1 MWASPTFSTRRK
13 GGLEKGWEQGVGTS
27 HTARPGLGDPGSLII
42 RHLFNQ
48 TFFSRLEKSLS
59 CAGNGWDGEHGE
71 QGSISLLPDPSSS
84 GPDFSSHRP
93 FQLRRQHLPVVTQAV
108 LLEGLTTCTHFRRFI
123 RACLLPYLHG
133 VLENRMIAIPLS
145 LSLLSWPSLQGLETV
160 DLSLDLALCP
170 VRLYLLFRLP
180 C

>member
-1 MWASPTFSTRRK
+1 MWSSPTFSTCRK
-13 GGLEKGWEQGVGTS
+13 GGLEKGWGAGGRTS

-42 RHLFNQ
+42 RRLFNQ
-48 TFFSRLEKSLS
+48 TFFSRLEKSPS
-59 CAGNGWDGEHGE
+59 RAGNGWDGEHGE
-71 QGSISLLPDPSSS
+71 QGSISLLPDPGSS

-93 FQLRRQHLPVVTQAV
+93 FQLRRQRLPVVTQAV
-108 LLEGLTTCTHFRRFI
+108 LLEGLTTCTHFRWFI
-123 RACLLPYLHG
+123 RVCLLLYLHG
-133 VLENRMIAIPLS
+133 VLENRTIAISLR

-160 DLSLDLALCP
+160 DLSLDLALCS